1 MDLTSSPDG
10 SAIFGP
16 GLLKMLETR
25 VMKTKESEHPELFQD
40 ASPTYR
46 VRAEAPPFFVLQ
58 GVNDTLVP
66 VESARLFVERLRSVS
81 HAPVAYAELPL
92 AQHAFDVLASLRCQA
107 TTSAVADFLHGARFA
122 SETAGDLGV
131 THSRIVSDVES
142 VPEL

>member
-1 MDLTSSPDG
+1 
-10 SAIFGP
+10 
-16 GLLKMLETR
+16 
-25 VMKTKESEHPELFQD
+25 
-40 ASPTYR
+40 

-107 TTSAVADFLHGARFA
+107 TTSAVADFLQAARA
-122 SETAGDLGV
+122 PGEAAGELGV
-131 THSRIVSDVES
+131 TRSSLAADAES
-142 VPEL
+142 APEM

>member
-1 MDLTSSPDG
+1 MDLTSGPDG

-16 GLLKMLETR
+16 GLLKMLEKS
-25 VMKTKESEHPELFQD
+25 VMKVKESEHPELFRD

-66 VESARLFVERLRSVS
+66 VESARVFVERLRSVS
-81 HAPVAYAELPL
+81 LAPVAYAELPL

-107 TTSAVADFLHGARFA
+107 TTSAVADFLEAARA
-122 SETAGDLGV
+122 AGETADALGV
-131 THSRIVSDVES
+131 APSRIVSDVES
-142 VPEL
+142 APEL